1 MMSVGLSS
9 CSGDNPACIEPE
21 QPRQAS
27 VTLMVTE
34 NSLGDNGYNDCAAD
48 GILAFAYETGTP
60 LRMLRPT
67 DMTEAEA
74 MYRRWLEEHAEADSA
89 VLIVGSTAY
98 EPMVRQWPPAL
109 KGRGSRV
116 LLVESD
122 NEIAGVTTVMI
133 DRYGVGYL
141 AGAMSRDF
149 DALILAAAPGYSTLE
164 RAIGGFNDAR
174 SLHAGEHNGQACTTE
189 LHYLA
194 DGEEGFSMPDSAYRY
209 IAHRAEGR
217 FNYDEMIFPLLGGS
231 QSGIKDR
238 LNDDLFNA
246 ALMIGMDTDQAG
258 QCTRLPFSVEIRIGD
273 VLRQLLHGWLRGE
286 EWQGTCRPGMKEGAA
301 GIAVNGRFGPDLV
314 LSDDRY
320 STPGEFER
328 RYKQYLEEAL
338 QNESERHEHD
348 NE

>member
-9 CSGDNPACIEPE
+9 CSGDNSACIEPE
-21 QPRQAS
+21 PPRVAS

-48 GILAFAYETGTP
+48 GILAFAYETDTP
-60 LRMLRPT
+60 LRMLQPT

-74 MYRRWLEEHAEADSA
+74 MYRRWLEEHSEADSA

-98 EPMVRQWPPAL
+98 EPMVRQWSPAL

-122 NEIAGVTTVMI
+122 NEIEGVTTVMI

-164 RAIGGFNDAR
+164 TAIGGFSDAR
-174 SLHAGEHNGQACTTE
+174 ALHAGEQWTGVHHRVALPCRRRRRFLNARFG
-189 LHYLA
+189 LPL
-194 DGEEGFSMPDSAYRY
+194 
-209 IAHRAEGR
+209 HRAPRRGMVQLR
-217 FNYDEMIFPLLGGS
+217 RDDFPLLGGS

-258 QCTRLPFSVEIRIGD
+258 QCPRLPFSVEIRIGD
-273 VLRQLLHGWLRGE
+273 VLRQLLHGWLRGG
-286 EWQGTCRPGMKEGAA
+286 EWQATCRPGMKEGAA
-301 GIAVNGRFGPDLV
+301 GIVLNGRFGPGLV

-338 QNESERHEHD
+338 LKESERHEHD
-348 NE
+348 SE